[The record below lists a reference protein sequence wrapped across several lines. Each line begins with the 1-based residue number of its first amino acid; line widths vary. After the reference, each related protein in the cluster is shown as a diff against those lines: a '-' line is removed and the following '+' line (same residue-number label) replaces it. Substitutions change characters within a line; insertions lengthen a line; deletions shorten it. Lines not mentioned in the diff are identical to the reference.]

1 MDKILLL
8 NKDTNMTSFD
18 AVREC
23 RRYYHEKK
31 VGHTGTLDPNAS
43 GLLIILLGKYTK
55 YLPFCVKDH
64 KHYIATFE
72 LGYRT
77 DTEDKWGT
85 IVEEKSFQ
93 EHSQEELDRIANNMI
108 GLQKQIPPMYSAKKI
123 NGEKLYD
130 LARKGVEIERKPVDI
145 EVSKLD
151 VKRIHDHLFEMDTIV
166 SNGTYV
172 RTLIQD
178 YAKQLNELASMTS
191 LVRTGIEHVSLQQAI
206 TLEELKSGKEI
217 EVSPFDILESK
228 YVPFE
233 VKEVDDVKN
242 GKRLKLDSN
251 EPYLLLI
258 HEKEILAIY
267 EKQDDLLYHCVRG
280 LF

>member
-1 MDKILLL
+1 
-8 NKDTNMTSFD
+8 
-18 AVREC
+18 
-23 RRYYHEKK
+23 
-31 VGHTGTLDPNAS
+31 
-43 GLLIILLGKYTK
+43 
-55 YLPFCVKDH
+55 
-64 KHYIATFE
+64 
-72 LGYRT
+72 
-77 DTEDKWGT
+77 
-85 IVEEKSFQ
+85 
-93 EHSQEELDRIANNMI
+93 MI

-130 LARKGVEIERKPVDI
+130 LARKGVEIERQPVDI
-145 EVSKLD
+145 EVSKLN
-151 VKRIHDHLFEMDTIV
+151 VKRIHDNLFEMDTIV

-258 HEKEILAIY
+258 HEKQILAIY

>member
-1 MDKILLL
+1 M
-8 NKDTNMTSFD
+8 
-18 AVREC
+18 
-23 RRYYHEKK
+23 
-31 VGHTGTLDPNAS
+31 
-43 GLLIILLGKYTK
+43 
-55 YLPFCVKDH
+55 KDH